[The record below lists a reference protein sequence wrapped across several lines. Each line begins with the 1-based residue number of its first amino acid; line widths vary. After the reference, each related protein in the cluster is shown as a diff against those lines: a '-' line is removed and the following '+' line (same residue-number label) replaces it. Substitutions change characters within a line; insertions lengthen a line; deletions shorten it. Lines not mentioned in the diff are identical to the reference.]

1 MERIKRALEL
11 ARDQR
16 DRVLE
21 QDTSQPIAD
30 EVTESRGSQ
39 APERALQA
47 WRTPVV
53 AVDPSRLA
61 AERVISAGLSG
72 SAAAAYKLLRTQV
85 VRRLD
90 QLGAS
95 SLAVVS
101 PRSSDGKTLTAI
113 NLAIALASD
122 PNRTALLVEMDLRR
136 PALARRFGFVP
147 TVGIEDCLQGLEPVE
162 HAMVRPQGYD
172 RLTLLPARES
182 VDLSSELL
190 GTSRTGELVAEL
202 RNRYANRCVIFDLP
216 PVLEADDVLA
226 FSRHVQ
232 AVLLVVN
239 EGRTRREDVARTM
252 TLLSDTPIIGTV
264 LNGARGQSETYY

>member
-16 DRVLE
+16 DRGLVRDE
-21 QDTSQPIAD
+21 VPVAAD
-30 EVTESRGSQ
+30 ERLEHRVSQ
-39 APERALQA
+39 TPERALHA

-53 AVDPSRLA
+53 AVDASHLA
-61 AERVISAGLSG
+61 AERVISAGQSG
-72 SAAAAYKLLRTQV
+72 GASAAYKLLRTQV

-90 QLGAS
+90 QLGANA
-95 SLAVVS
+95 LAVVS
-101 PRSSDGKTLTAI
+101 PRSNDGKTLTAI
-113 NLAIALASD
+113 NLAISLASD
-122 PNRTALLVEMDLRR
+122 PNRTALLAEMDLRR

-147 TVGIEDCLQGLEPVE
+147 EIGVEECLQGLEPIE
-162 HAMVRPQGYD
+162 HAMVRPQGYE

-202 RNRYANRCVIFDLP
+202 RNRYANRYVVFDLP

-226 FSRHVQ
+226 FSRHLQ

-239 EGRTRREDVARTM
+239 EGRTLREDVARTVK
-252 TLLSDTPIIGTV
+252 LLSDTPIVGTV
-264 LNGARGQSETYY
+264 LNGSRGPVDSYY